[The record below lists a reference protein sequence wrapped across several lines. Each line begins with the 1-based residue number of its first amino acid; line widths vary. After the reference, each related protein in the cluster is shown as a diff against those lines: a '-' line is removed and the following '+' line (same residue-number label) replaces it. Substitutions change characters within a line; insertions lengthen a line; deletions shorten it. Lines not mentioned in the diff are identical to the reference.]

1 MYEALAVAKYI
12 ICYCDSKN
20 SIMTNLKLQKV
31 LYYVQAEFLVNA
43 WERCFPERIEAWDFG
58 PVIPEVYRRYKIYG
72 GSFIPPGRNNICLT
86 LFQRDD
92 RRRIENV
99 VDACDMYS
107 TATLAEFTRHQTPY
121 IEARLRY
128 DREITPE
135 SIRQFFIE
143 KEDG

>member
-1 MYEALAVAKYI
+1 MYKVQEIAEYVIYYAYTQGNIV
-12 ICYCDSKN
+12 
-20 SIMTNLKLQKV
+20 TNLKLQKI
-31 LYYVQAEFLVNA
+31 LYYIQAEFLVGA
-43 WERCFPERIEAWDFG
+43 QKQCFPERIEAWDFG

-72 GSFIPPGRNNICLT
+72 GSFIPTGRNNICLT

-135 SIRQFFIE
+135 SIRQFFTE
-143 KEDG
+143 KEGG